1 MGTDGLVSC
10 DRFSFNYIVG
20 QVDWPCRLRIIVD
33 VCMDN
38 FSSSIPLV
46 DRKCV
51 APEVDLL
58 IWRSTLV
65 AFTKNDSSFWPSL
78 MCYGLRIELAL
89 ATQVER
95 RTVDD
100 LIVRADRYLADIITH
115 IPMSRDFVAVDR
127 VKGSIERIVGLGAEI
142 NTMDPMTVPSP
153 PERFTLEPFSNR
165 HPVES
170 SLFNVE
176 WRRGQGKPARLQVST
191 PILVLPPS
199 PKRKRN
205 EPSERLVPLKRL
217 KADESFLNE
226 GVHAGD
232 ELRVEVGSESDFGS
246 AGVELPALSLPQA
259 NYESSDESSEE
270 PSDIREE
277 VHAGDEL
284 RIEVGSESD
293 FGSAGVELPALSLP
307 QANYESSDESS
318 EEPSDIRN
326 LESSKSDLEPARFDM
341 AVDCHDQ
348 TQDRQIVFAH
358 NHESSE
364 EISDEDFGEYRHE
377 RIPRLKD
384 DEIFAPEVD
393 GDEFVFDSEVIVKT
407 PRKQKSKYRNIHQN
421 TDGRYVGR
429 IKRNGISVVFVVGT
443 VELDVVKIVNFK
455 CTLLGISMP
464 NPLSGSLDPDKRLTK
479 SQRKAQSLVELV
491 SLFGGDL
498 KEGTNKKN
506 ECIKF
511 ANLHAG
517 DPILHP
523 LLRIKSR
530 EQLGSYIFGQMKRK
544 TSMVKFTWN
553 NGVASATL
561 R

>member
-232 ELRVEVGSESDFGS
+232 ELRV
-246 AGVELPALSLPQA
+246 
-259 NYESSDESSEE
+259 
-270 PSDIREE
+270 
-277 VHAGDEL
+277 
-284 RIEVGSESD
+284 EVGSESD